1 MSPNS
6 DSAEVIIVGLGPT
19 GATLANL
26 LAECGI
32 HVIGIDREA
41 GIYPLPRAVHF
52 DGETMRVFQSAG
64 ISERLQHEVIV
75 NQGMRFVGPNH
86 ELLLDWPRP
95 QGIGPQ
101 GWHAS
106 YRLHQPDLEKLLR
119 GRLADRSNVEMM
131 TGLEVVALEARKRDV
146 VAVCRDAR
154 SGRMRDLSA
163 SYVVGCDG
171 ARSLVRDA
179 IGRGMIDLGFKERW
193 LVVDVLLKRER
204 PDLGDH
210 SIQFCDPERPMTYCR
225 SPKNRRRWEI
235 SLKDDEADDQ
245 VTREER
251 IWSFLSD
258 WIGPQDAD
266 LERCAVYTFESKIAR
281 SWRKGQMMI
290 AGDAAH
296 LTPPF
301 MGQGMCAGIR
311 DSANLA
317 WKLALCVK
325 GLAKPGILDSY
336 QEERAPH
343 ARIYIETAMRL
354 GGLVNA
360 LEPESALA
368 MASQDETG
376 IASMASISPTLGPSD
391 LGGMIAMDTPCR
403 GHLFPQPTLRDGRM
417 LDDSIGFAPAL
428 IVRNPL
434 PEGVVATVAVFDAV
448 NSPGLGVALDRFGA
462 DAVLLRPDRYIAATA
477 RGQAELAE
485 LAAMRVPSP
494 RDARRPADSAGG

>member
-1 MSPNS
+1 MQAIACIN
-6 DSAEVIIVGLGPT
+6 PT
-19 GATLANL
+19 SKS
-26 LAECGI
+26 CC
-32 HVIGIDREA
+32 
-41 GIYPLPRAVHF
+41 
-52 DGETMRVFQSAG
+52 
-64 ISERLQHEVIV
+64 
-75 NQGMRFVGPNH
+75 
-86 ELLLDWPRP
+86 
-95 QGIGPQ
+95 
-101 GWHAS
+101 AS
-106 YRLHQPDLEKLLR
+106 
-119 GRLADRSNVEMM
+119 RLADRSQCGDDDGVGGCRDRNPQ
-131 TGLEVVALEARKRDV
+131 ARRGCCLPRCPQWPHARPV
-146 VAVCRDAR
+146 GIVCRWMR
-154 SGRMRDLSA
+154 WGTIIGSGRNR
-163 SYVVGCDG
+163 
-171 ARSLVRDA
+171 
-179 IGRGMIDLGFKERW
+179 RGMIDLGFKERW

-281 SWRKGQMMI
+281 SWRKGRMMI

-417 LDDSIGFAPAL
+417 LDDSIGFRAGIDRPKPA
-428 IVRNPL
+428 
-434 PEGVVATVAVFDAV
+434 
-448 NSPGLGVALDRFGA
+448 
-462 DAVLLRPDRYIAATA
+462 
-477 RGQAELAE
+477 
-485 LAAMRVPSP
+485 
-494 RDARRPADSAGG
+494 ARRGCCDRCRLRRREQSRPRRCSRPFRGRCGSVAAGSIHRSHCERSGGTCRTRCHEGSVSKGCPASCRLGGRVSGVCRSQGRRSRRSFQVENGTAEE